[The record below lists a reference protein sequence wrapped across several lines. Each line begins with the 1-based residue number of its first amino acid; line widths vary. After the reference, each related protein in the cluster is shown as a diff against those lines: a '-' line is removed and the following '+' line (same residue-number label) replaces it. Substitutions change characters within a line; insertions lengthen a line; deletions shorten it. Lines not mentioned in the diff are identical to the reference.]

1 MNTSMVHG
9 SFSPVPK
16 GPKTMRTVNFQE
28 MIEYRFAEIAAG
40 SGPTRSDLSGEVAG
54 FQRLDQSK
62 DKEFVSDNTITPIS
76 NPSKFFSGPWGDSPS
91 HSPGLANSR
100 VTNQNL
106 TDSGVDSASFK
117 VEQKLMAAKPIIPSL
132 KIFPKSFEIA
142 TRDGRDGPL
151 ILESLYES
159 PSVDVPNPNP
169 NPNPN
174 PYLLMGKSPNR
185 QHSFGPQNSPNQPG
199 DITFKSRV
207 SHKRNATEDM
217 IISPRTPALERQHTD
232 TTLEEPEYF

>member
-1 MNTSMVHG
+1 MVHVG
-9 SFSPVPK
+9 FSPVPK
-16 GPKTMRTVNFQE
+16 GPKTMHRVNFKDMDQ
-28 MIEYRFAEIAAG
+28 YKFSVIAGG

-54 FQRLDQSK
+54 FQRFDKSK
-62 DKEFVSDNTITPIS
+62 SKEFVSDNSIPPIF
-76 NPSKFFSGPWGDSPS
+76 NQSKFCSGPWGDSPP
-91 HSPGLANSR
+91 HSPGLEVSR

-117 VEQKLMAAKPIIPSL
+117 VEQKFLAAKPIIPSL
-132 KIFPKSFEIA
+132 KIFPKSFELA

-159 PSVDVPNPNP
+159 PSVDDPI
-169 NPNPN
+169 PNPN
-174 PYLLMGKSPNR
+174 PYLLIGKSPNR
-185 QHSFGPQNSPNQPG
+185 QPSFGSQNSPNQPG

-217 IISPRTPALERQHTD
+217 IISPRTPALERQNTD
-232 TTLEEPEYF
+232 AGLEEPEYF